1 MSNQPRLSAALAI
14 AALLPFGAMAQT
26 VGSATWYGA
35 RGQQLHTASGD
46 RFDEEGMTAASNQLP
61 MGSRVRVTVQ
71 DTGAS
76 VVVRIND
83 RIGGRGT
90 MIDLTKGA
98 ARQIGLL
105 GRGRAE
111 VSVAPTADEPVEVAE
126 ATEDETADIA
136 TDAPRG
142 PRHMRRAGRWAAT
155 AHRWNRAPSVILAR
169 HSVQPRATRHRL

>member
-1 MSNQPRLSAALAI
+1 MSQPARLLAALAI
-14 AALLPFGAMAQT
+14 VALLPMTTLAQT

-35 RGQQLHTASGD
+35 RGLRLHTASGD
-46 RFDEEGMTAASNQLP
+46 VFDEEGMTAASNRLP
-61 MGSRVRVTVQ
+61 MGSKVRVTMPQ
-71 DTGAS
+71 TGAS

-111 VSVAPTADEPVEVAE
+111 VSVEATADEPLEVAE

-136 TDAPRG
+136 SDASVAPR
-142 PRHMRRAGRWAAT
+142 RIRRVGHRLTAAH
-155 AHRWNRAPSVILAR
+155 APNRAPALILAR
-169 HSVQPRATRHRL
+169 RVVSSRLVKHRL